1 MRRFLSTAA
10 TFAATLVIGVLFLAG
25 CGDDDPASGNDTGK
39 GTMSAKVNGTTWNP
53 SQITQATYQN
63 NVLAIGGAQIDGG
76 NNKQIIITGLVS
88 GPGDYQLGG
97 FTGLQGNYSDGSAAS
112 IRTFVAKSGTLKVES
127 LSASGAKG
135 TFSFE
140 AQEQMLGG
148 GPGTEV
154 RSITEGKFDV
164 KF

>member
-1 MRRFLSTAA
+1 MRRIFSTAV
-10 TFAATLVIGVLFLAG
+10 TLVSAIVLGTFTLAG
-25 CGDDDPASGNDTGK
+25 CGDDPASGNDTGK
-39 GTMSAKVNGTTWNP
+39 GTMSAKVNGTAWNP
-53 SQITQATYQN
+53 SSITQASYQN

-88 GPGDYQLGG
+88 GPGEYQLGG

-112 IRTFVAKSGTLKVES
+112 IRTFVAQSGTLKVDE

-140 AQEQMLGG
+140 AKEQMLGG
-148 GPGTEV
+148 GAGTET